1 MKRAAWVFGIS
12 LVVLVVV
19 VAAGLVFLLQSGPG
33 QHFALR
39 SAVNLVDRQI
49 NGTLRV
55 EGIRSAGLLRGL
67 TLDGISIRDAEGR
80 SFLEADS
87 ARVGYS
93 VRGILSRDI
102 VLEPLELWRPRI
114 IVETLPGDTIS
125 NVQRIFATPPRDPV
139 DPGAEPAASTLRLEL
154 RRAELH
160 DGTFTLRIPDAEPS
174 VFSGIDARIRH
185 AILLDPEAP
194 GEWFEFDRLA
204 LTGELGGIGEGPFRV
219 EEFRGEIRRVGTR
232 LEVDADPLRFPETRL
247 DGTLVLDWTDGLQ
260 LELDVEADPFQALD
274 LAWLDPRIPRVE
286 GRFLLLAEGPVN
298 SGTWRFDSVDLRTD
312 RDRVTGRFAF
322 QLGEELRILE
332 SDVQAEVHLALLDPW
347 LEEPLPV
354 QGRIRGDARL
364 SGALNAL
371 RLDGRAVFDDP
382 ERGIPA
388 SEARFTG
395 VVNSATGT
403 VTGLDLRVDP
413 LRLETL
419 RAFLP
424 DSDLALVGE
433 GSLVLQATGNLD
445 RGLDLEAR
453 LVHSTAIVDMS
464 RVSAV
469 GRVRREDG
477 RLHLDLDTSFDP
489 ISFGGVERA
498 TGLDLPVE
506 GTLEGELRLVGLLSD
521 LTATGALRTAGGP
534 LQVMAQLDVTD
545 PARGYRLEGVT
556 AGLELD
562 AFLRTAPEGSTVTG
576 RFRVEGAGFDP
587 ATLVARAEVYLDES
601 RWGQLVVD
609 AGELQATAAEGRLRV
624 LALEL
629 VSPLGLLEG
638 TGDLA
643 LSAEAPAGEVELRWS
658 LADMSALRPLLLGQ
672 EQVDPDTL
680 STMERAFREMEGID
694 DDATTAMALRG
705 SAQGV
710 LRLAGG
716 IDDLAAELTLS
727 GTDMAW
733 METEVEAADVR
744 ATARV
749 ERTEERLRITAVGG
763 DARLESAAWGRF
775 HFEEVALEARGTPDL
790 MDVRLDLR
798 RNGAEAYF
806 TEGQVNRDGARV
818 EYRVADL
825 LLDLDDVSWRLSRPS
840 VVSWEDGRIEV
851 VDLEVTRPAENGV
864 PVLMRLEGSAELD
877 GPLDLEVQAAGV
889 DLARLG
895 SILQLDPSPGGLLD
909 MDLAITGVASAPLAQ
924 GRILMTEL
932 VYADTRLS
940 RVAGTVNYADEQAL
954 IRLEVDQNG
963 NRLLTA
969 SGSYPLNLALGDVE
983 TRFPAREVDLLVELD
998 DLPLAT
1004 VLGPLEVFEGVTGSL
1019 EGRVE
1024 LRGQP
1029 ADVRPSGSLRLRGG
1043 GFSLPEIGLAP
1054 SNVEAS
1060 FTVTPDG
1067 LVAVDAEARS
1077 VGPVQ
1082 LTGVM
1087 DLSDLTN
1094 PLFELDARLD
1104 GFQAVNRRDLEGRV
1118 SGTIFLRGSYNE
1130 PRVTG
1135 SIRVD
1140 QANLFL
1146 EEFARSAEVIDLTD
1160 PLFFERSF
1168 LGDPGV
1174 DALRPELEAARNPFL
1189 DNLRVDADLSIPRD
1203 VWLRSREMN
1212 VEIGGDLIVTF
1223 DRSEREILLVGTVQA
1238 VRGTYNA
1245 FGRQFQVRSGSVDFV
1260 GTPGINPALSI
1271 EAVHRLRQQGGDP
1284 LDIVAQLQGT
1294 LLSPRITL
1302 SSDAAVNISESD
1314 LISYLIFGRPSYAL
1328 GSAESRMLGDAAI
1341 SAGIGAAAGQLS
1353 TLVGQQVGL
1362 DFFSITQ
1369 AQDAGAGFSALSSEG
1384 LVDTQVELG
1393 QYVTDNIFLALVLRP
1408 LRGIGGSQAQI
1419 PGARVEWRFTDLWT
1433 FNAYV
1438 EDRFGREGVFT
1449 FGEAGLQVNRIFGL
1463 ELFRDWGY

>member
-1 MKRAAWVFGIS
+1 MRRAAWVFWIS
-12 LVVLVVV
+12 FLVLLLVVT
-19 VAAGLVFLLQSGPG
+19 AGVVFLLQTGPG
-33 QHFALR
+33 QQFVLR
-39 SAVNLVDRQI
+39 SAVDLVDRQI

-67 TLDGISIRDAEGR
+67 TLDGISIHDPEGR
-80 SFLEADS
+80 PFLEADS

-93 VRGILSRDI
+93 IRALLSRDVI
-102 VLEPLELWRPRI
+102 LEPVEVWRPRI
-114 IVETLPGDTIS
+114 IMETLPGDTLS
-125 NVQRIFATPPRDPV
+125 NVQRIFATAPRDPL
-139 DPGAEPAASTLRLEL
+139 DPEVEPAPPNFRLEL
-154 RRAELH
+154 RRADLH
-160 DGTFTLRIPDAEPS
+160 DGTLTLRTPDAEPS
-174 VFSGIDARIRH
+174 IFSGIDARIRH
-185 AILLDPEAP
+185 AVLLDPDTP
-194 GEWFEFDRLA
+194 GERIVFDRLA

-219 EEFRGEIRRVGTR
+219 EEFRGEVRRVGTR
-232 LEVDADPLRFPETRL
+232 LEVDADPLRLAGTRL
-247 DGTLVLDWTDGLQ
+247 DGTLALDWADGLA
-260 LELDVEADPFQALD
+260 LELDVEADPFRARD
-274 LAWLDPRIPRVE
+274 LAWLDPRIPDAE
-286 GRFLLLAEGPVN
+286 GRFLLLAEGPVE
-298 SGTWRFDSVDLRTD
+298 SGTWRFDAVEIRTD
-312 RDRVTGRFAF
+312 RDRVSGRFAF

-332 SDVQAEVHLALLDPW
+332 SDVQAELHLSLLDPW
-347 LEEPLPV
+347 LEAPLPV
-354 QGRIRGDARL
+354 QGRVRGGVRL
-364 SGALNAL
+364 AGPLNAL
-371 RLDGRAVFDDP
+371 RLDGSAIFDDP
-382 ERGIPA
+382 ERGVPP
-388 SEARFTG
+388 SEARVTG
-395 VVNSATGT
+395 VVDSGTGT

-424 DSDLALVGE
+424 DSELALVGG

-445 RGLDLEAR
+445 RGLDLQAR
-453 LVHSTAIVDMS
+453 LVHSTAVVDMS
-464 RVSAV
+464 EVSAV
-469 GRVRREDG
+469 GRVRREG
-477 RLHLDLDTSFDP
+477 GELYLDLDTTLDP

-506 GTLEGELRLVGLLSD
+506 GTLRGDLRLVGLLSD
-521 LTATGALRTAGGP
+521 LTASGSLETAGGP
-534 LQVMAQLDVTD
+534 LQLMARLDVTE
-545 PARGYRLEGVT
+545 PARGYLLEGESS
-556 AGLELD
+556 GLQLD
-562 AFLRTAPEGSTVTG
+562 AFLRAAPEGSTLAG
-576 RFRVEGAGFDP
+576 RFRVEGVGFDP
-587 ATLVARAEVYLDES
+587 ATLRARAEVFLDES
-601 RWGQLVVD
+601 SWGQVVLN
-609 AGELQATAAEGRLRV
+609 AGELQAVAEEGRLRL

-643 LSAEAPAGEVELRWS
+643 LSAEAPAGEVALRWS

-680 STMERAFREMEGID
+680 SAIERTFLEMEGVD
-694 DDATTAMALRG
+694 DDPTTTVALRG
-705 SAQGV
+705 SAEGT

-716 IDDLAAELTLS
+716 IDDLAVELDLTGS
-727 GTDMAW
+727 GLAW
-733 METEVEAADVR
+733 QETEVESAEVR
-744 ATARV
+744 ATARI
-749 ERTEERLRITAVGG
+749 ERTDVGLRVTAIGG

-775 HFEEVALEARGTPDL
+775 QFEEVALRGDGTPEAFG
-790 MDVRLDLR
+790 VRVDLR
-798 RNGAEAYF
+798 RNGAEAYL
-806 TEGQVNRDGARV
+806 TEGVVVRDGARV

-825 LLDLDDVSWRLSRPS
+825 LLDLDDVRWRLSRPS
-840 VVSWEDGRIEV
+840 VVSWEEGRIAV
-851 VDLEVTRPAENGV
+851 ADLEVTRPADNGL
-864 PVLMRLEGSAELD
+864 PVAIRVDGSVELD
-877 GPLDLEVQAAGV
+877 GPLALNVEASGV

-895 SILQLDPSPGGLLD
+895 SILQLEPAPEGILD
-909 MDLAITGVASAPLAQ
+909 MELAITGVASAPLAE
-924 GRILMTEL
+924 GRFL
-932 VYADTRLS
+932 VTDLLYADTRLS
-940 RVAGTVNYADEQAL
+940 RMAGTLQYADEQAL
-954 IRLEVDQNG
+954 LRLEVDQNG

-969 SGSYPLNLALGDVE
+969 SGSYPVNLAFGDVE
-983 TRFPAREVDLLVELD
+983 TRFPAREVDLVVEID

-1004 VLGPLEVFEGVTGSL
+1004 ALGPLEVFDGVTGTL
-1019 EGRVE
+1019 DGRVE

-1054 SNVEAS
+1054 SDIEAA

-1067 LVAVDAEARS
+1067 LVAVEAQARS

-1082 LTGVM
+1082 LSGVL
-1087 DLSDLTN
+1087 DLSVLTN
-1094 PLFELDARLD
+1094 PVFDLEARLN

-1118 SGTIFLRGSYNE
+1118 SGTIFLRGSYME

-1146 EEFARSAEVIDLTD
+1146 DEFARSAEVIDLTD

-1168 LGDPGV
+1168 LGDMDV

-1223 DRSEREILLVGTVQA
+1223 DRRDREILLVGQVQA
-1238 VRGTYNA
+1238 LRGNYNA
-1245 FGRQFQVRSGSVDFV
+1245 FGRQFAVRSGTVDFV
-1260 GTPGINPALSI
+1260 GTPGINPNLNI

-1284 LDIVAQLQGT
+1284 LDIVASLEGT
-1294 LLSPRITL
+1294 LLGMRISLT
-1302 SSDAAVNISESD
+1302 SDAAVGISESD
-1314 LISYLIFGRPSYAL
+1314 LISYLVFGRPSYAL
-1328 GSAESRMLGDAAI
+1328 GAAESRMLGDAAI

-1353 TLVGQQVGL
+1353 TLLGQQVGL

-1369 AQDAGAGFSALSSEG
+1369 AQDAGGGFAALSSEG